1 MISFSMI
8 SFLFGAALGQRFK
21 VLVLVPAMAIVI
33 MIALGAGVMQA
44 QSAWWI
50 VLMAVSASTCL
61 QFGYFAGIGV
71 RQFLAAAP
79 STGALRSA
87 EHHHG
92 MPRARGS

>member
-21 VLVLVPAMAIVI
+21 VLILVPAMAIVI
-33 MIALGAGVMQA
+33 MIALWAGGTQA

-50 VLMAVSASTCL
+50 VLMAVSASACL

-71 RQFLAAAP
+71 RQFLAAA
-79 STGALRSA
+79 S
-87 EHHHG
+87 
-92 MPRARGS
+92 RGSSPVAPAETPAGHAAH

>member
-33 MIALGAGVMQA
+33 MTALGAGVMQA
-44 QSAWWI
+44 QGAWWI
-50 VLMAVSASTCL
+50 VLMAVSASICL

-71 RQFLAAAP
+71 RQFLEAAP
-79 STGALRSA
+79 STGSLRSA

-92 MPRARGS
+92 MPRASGS